1 VAETPPVA
9 DVPSA
14 DPPLDLDIE
23 GLEGAVEIGLGGFAT
38 VYKASQPAFGRTVAV
53 KVLDTQTLDEGSRAR
68 FERECQAMGTLS
80 EHPNIVTVYGAG
92 FTKDER
98 PYLLMGF
105 LSGGSLQDRLDNDG
119 PLPWEEATVYAVALA
134 GALETAHRANI
145 VHRDIKPGNVLMSSF
160 GEAELTDFGIA
171 RISGGHETRSSMVS
185 ASFAHAPPEVLDGKK
200 PAITGDVYSLGSTV
214 FELITGKPAFESGED
229 ESLVPM
235 LRRVLNDAPPDLRER
250 GVPDEIAKVIEK
262 AMAKKPEDRQQ
273 SAVEFGHEL
282 MDARRALGLDPG
294 KLTVPAEV
302 ARAGDQTAKIDLK
315 AARATAMMD
324 RSAMQQPKSNK
335 VAIGVA
341 LGALILAAVAV
352 LGIKASSNNETVAP
366 PTTPPPTLNPLGPT
380 GTLPS
385 DYNPQTKE
393 SFITACVNGGPEDP
407 EEITSVDARTPIC
420 ECTFT
425 EIRRSILF
433 PRWLQIT
440 EEVAKGNNA
449 LYEAD
454 VVPIVKQC
462 EKDNPITT
470 TSTATV
476 APATETTAAPVTP

>member
-1 VAETPPVA
+1 MPETPPIEEGATEDVA
-9 DVPSA
+9 EA
-14 DPPLDLDIE
+14 LELEIE

-92 FTKDER
+92 FTKNER

-105 LSGGSLQDRLDNDG
+105 LSGGSLQERLDSDG

-145 VHRDIKPGNVLMSSF
+145 VHRDIKPGNILMSSF

-200 PAITGDVYSLGSTV
+200 PAITGDVYSLGSTI
-214 FELITGKPAFESGED
+214 FELITGKPAFESDED
-229 ESLVPM
+229 DSLVPM
-235 LRRVLNDAPPDLRER
+235 LRRVLNEPPPDLRER
-250 GVPDEIAKVIEK
+250 GVPDGITKVIEK

-324 RSAMQQPKSNK
+324 RSSVQQKSNK

-341 LGALILAAVAV
+341 LAALVLAAVAV
-352 LGIKASSNNETVAP
+352 VGFRASSSGDAGAPAVTTV
-366 PTTPPPTLNPLGPT
+366 TTQNPLGPT
-380 GTLPS
+380 GTLAS
-385 DYNPQTKE
+385 DYNPLTKE
-393 SFITACVNGGPEDP
+393 SFITACVNGGPEGP
-407 EEITSVDARTPIC
+407 LQVTSAAERQPVC
-420 ECTFT
+420 ECVFT
-425 EIRRSILF
+425 EIRQDIPF
-433 PRWLQIT
+433 AKWVQIT
-440 EEVAKGNNA
+440 EAAANGAPEMINTEIGPMVERCKRRFP
-449 LYEAD
+449 
-454 VVPIVKQC
+454 VST
-462 EKDNPITT
+462 TT
-470 TSTATV
+470 TSTA
-476 APATETTAAPVTP
+476 APAATDTTAVA